1 MGNRRKARVL
11 ALQAMYQCDRSQGE
25 ADEVLP
31 VFWSSQGRPEEE
43 TALFTEDLVRGVM
56 REHRKID
63 AVLARLSR
71 HWSLD
76 RMAVIDRNIIR
87 LALYEIFFRDD
98 IPPKVTINEYV
109 SIAKKYSTEESGSF
123 VNGILD
129 RSLREREGTKEAD

>member
-11 ALQAMYQCDRSQGE
+11 ALQAMYQCDRSQGK

-56 REHRKID
+56 REHLKID
-63 AVLARLSR
+63 AELERLSR

-129 RSLREREGTKEAD
+129 RSLREREGTKETD